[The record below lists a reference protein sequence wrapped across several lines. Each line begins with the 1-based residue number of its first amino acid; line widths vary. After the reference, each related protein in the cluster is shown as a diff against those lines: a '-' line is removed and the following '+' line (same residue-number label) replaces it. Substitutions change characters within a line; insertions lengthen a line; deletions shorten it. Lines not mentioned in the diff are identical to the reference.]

1 MGELVDITEHLNA
14 RAARVAKQRRKRD
27 AQGRYEA
34 ECDVGEM
41 LEKLRRVAEHAQR
54 TQPSRKRKR
63 RFTHP
68 WDVTERAWEQ
78 AANDLE
84 PELGWLGKPN
94 GIVRQLRRVTGK
106 QWSWE
111 VWLYRAFHID
121 DPDKFEESLT
131 RRPER
136 ETDQGDAL
144 RSMLLITAKLG
155 EAPAGKPDY
164 DRAYRMLLE
173 EAAVSGRLAYAREQL
188 LDSERVLI
196 ICGSWD
202 NARALISAPPLGP
215 SDTVRRASP
224 IAELGAY
231 YYARKGVLPLSTWL
245 RAFAREEDF
254 AFENAAIRSWSKS
267 IGPIRERIAE
277 LVAERG
283 WPEPPPY
290 GTKPSPDWVP
300 LEYEFEGRRRARR
313 TNTRDDAKRS
323 LVAYTNWLNA
333 RNNAL
338 PAKRRRLTVSN
349 RSYRE
354 FSTGNRDVL
363 SLNTIIDNFGPLKP
377 LLVEAC
383 RENKM
388 PLPPDL
394 RSRRGR
400 VVQLRGAT
408 TSRA

>member
-1 MGELVDITEHLNA
+1 MT
-14 RAARVAKQRRKRD
+14 VAGAYSDPIVNSMSPQ
-27 AQGRYEA
+27 
-34 ECDVGEM
+34 
-41 LEKLRRVAEHAQR
+41 VATSEHAQR
-54 TQPSRKRKR
+54 TQRSRKRKR
-63 RFTHP
+63 RFTNP

-94 GIVRQLRRVTGK
+94 GIVRQLRRATGK

-121 DPDKFEESLT
+121 DADKFEESLT

-155 EAPAGKPDY
+155 EGPSGKPDY
-164 DRAYRMLLE
+164 DRAYRTLLE
-173 EAAVSGRLAYAREQL
+173 EAAATGRLAYAREQL

-196 ICGSWD
+196 LCGNWD
-202 NARALISAPPLGP
+202 NARALIGAPPLDP

-224 IAELGAY
+224 ITELGAC
-231 YYARKGVLPLSTWL
+231 YYARKGVLPLSSWL
-245 RAFAREEDF
+245 RTFAREEDF
-254 AFENAAIRSWSKS
+254 AFENAAIRTWSKS
-267 IGPIRERIAE
+267 VEPIKQRIAE

-290 GTKPSPDWVP
+290 GTKPPPDWVP

-313 TNTRDDAKRS
+313 TNSREDAKRS
-323 LVAYTNWLNA
+323 LVAYVNWLSA
-333 RNNAL
+333 RNSSL
-338 PAKRRRLTVSN
+338 PERRRRLTVSN

-354 FSTGNRDVL
+354 FSTGNRDVV

-377 LLVEAC
+377 LLTEAC
-383 RENKM
+383 SETKT

-394 RSRRGR
+394 RGRRAK
-400 VVQLRGAT
+400 VVQLAD
-408 TSRA
+408 RASER